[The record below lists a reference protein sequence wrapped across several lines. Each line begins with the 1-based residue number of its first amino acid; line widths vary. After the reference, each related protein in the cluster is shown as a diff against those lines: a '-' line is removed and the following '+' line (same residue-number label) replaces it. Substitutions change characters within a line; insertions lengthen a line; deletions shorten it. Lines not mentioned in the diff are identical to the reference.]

1 MSKFNVQYSIIM
13 VLVLI
18 DFKLNQVG
26 LALIDYD
33 SNEREYQ
40 FLYSK
45 IRLE

>member
-1 MSKFNVQYSIIM
+1 M

-40 FLYSK
+40 FLFSNK
-45 IRLE
+45 IGIEETKSIK